1 MFGGCVVHSIIS
13 TTGHD
18 SSESSSFD
26 PRNDQEESPIDPSI
40 SLVDTTESQTKVPI
54 DKKKLLRNCC
64 ISTIIHQNTPS
75 MMNRS
80 ILFTSSLLLLAV
92 TEAAQIHRLNKA
104 PPPPLFDPATFCH
117 DVATSHANLYCNT
130 VEFPPDG
137 DIPANVVKMVTTR
150 EAQDVATKECLKHIT
165 FAAKLAESVTSEE
178 QLQTKKADEASKRKA
193 RDFCERVHWGCS
205 QLSKKILSIEFTL
218 LQICDTPTCYCYLYL
233 CVTGVYIIYNRCTHM
248 PCIK

>member
-1 MFGGCVVHSIIS
+1 
-13 TTGHD
+13 
-18 SSESSSFD
+18 
-26 PRNDQEESPIDPSI
+26 
-40 SLVDTTESQTKVPI
+40 
-54 DKKKLLRNCC
+54 
-64 ISTIIHQNTPS
+64 

-80 ILFTSSLLLLAV
+80 ILFTSSLLLLLLL

-193 RDFCERVHWGCS
+193 RDFCERVH
-205 QLSKKILSIEFTL
+205 
-218 LQICDTPTCYCYLYL
+218 
-233 CVTGVYIIYNRCTHM
+233 
-248 PCIK
+248 